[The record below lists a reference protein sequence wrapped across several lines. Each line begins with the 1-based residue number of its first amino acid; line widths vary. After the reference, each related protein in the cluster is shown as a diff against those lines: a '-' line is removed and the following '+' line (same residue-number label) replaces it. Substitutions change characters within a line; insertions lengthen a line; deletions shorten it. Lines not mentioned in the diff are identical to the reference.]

1 MKMEASD
8 IAKSLRMRSCIGR
21 GIYTYGL
28 KWLSLGLHIA
38 NSDAMITAL
47 VLDILALE
55 LASVVRP
62 VAGKVAR

>member
-8 IAKSLRMRSCIGR
+8 IAKSLQMRSCIER

-28 KWLSLGLHIA
+28 KWLSLVLRIA
-38 NSDAMITAL
+38 ESEALITAP
-47 VLDILALE
+47 VPDILALE

-62 VAGKVAR
+62 AAGTVAR